1 MHTRYF
7 QVGGVIEDIPAGFA
21 RKLREFLKVMPERA
35 DEYGAILNSNE
46 IVLQRL
52 RGTCPLDA
60 RDAAWARRHRTAA
73 ARGGQPLGSAQGR
86 AVQLL

>member
-1 MHTRYF
+1 
-7 QVGGVIEDIPAGFA
+7 
-21 RKLREFLKVMPERA
+21 MPERA

-60 RDAAWARRHRTAA
+60 ETLLVARRHRPAA
-73 ARGGQPLGSAQGR
+73 ARRGQPVGSAQGR
-86 AVQLL
+86 PVQLL